1 MLSKIFDSLDVQAFC
16 AVKWEKAV
24 ASLYAFPWGYT
35 YNSESNGE
43 QYLGGGFGIFI
54 SSLLSGPHTN
64 RRDCAWRSW
73 WQWFVFDTFYRYFS
87 FFQCGMSLSRGK

>member
-43 QYLGGGFGIFI
+43 QYLGGGFGVFI
-54 SSLLSGPHTN
+54 
-64 RRDCAWRSW
+64 
-73 WQWFVFDTFYRYFS
+73 YRAS
-87 FFQCGMSLSRGK
+87 CLDLTPTGVIVLGGVVAVVCV